1 MNADKPSRL
10 DGSPQELQPSVSE
23 QPPPSRLRVE
33 PDASVQQRFEDAM
46 TRSREAQARQGRLDV
61 LTPSMLMGLS
71 RQPAWEPALGGQ
83 SSRQDSSGSG
93 EGPTERESGAQDSQ
107 RTGVIGLRHET
118 GMTSGSR
125 AWLDEAL
132 AGQAL
137 SAKGDAT
144 QEVGQMDDATQHKMP
159 APLAEA
165 GATVTQ
171 AYGLVSGAFRTD
183 WSSQAPERSALNQR
197 LTTVIAGLYVGE
209 GAHGGKQVRL
219 DLKED
224 ALPGVTVAIEEVGGR
239 MQIDFTCSVEAS
251 RLRLNEAVP
260 EVAPQVAGRLERDVL
275 MRVQTDDDEDRRL
288 LEVAASPQPPTG

>member
-1 MNADKPSRL
+1 MNADKPPRL
-10 DGSPQELQPSVSE
+10 GGAPQELQPSVSE
-23 QPPPSRLRVE
+23 QPPPSRRRAE

-61 LTPSMLMGLS
+61 LTPSMLMGLG
-71 RQPAWEPALGGQ
+71 RQAAWEPAPGGQ

-93 EGPTERESGAQDSQ
+93 EGHAERESSAQDRQ
-107 RTGVIGLRHET
+107 RTGMIGLRHET
-118 GMTSGSR
+118 VTASGLR
-125 AWLDEAL
+125 ARLHEAL

-137 SAKGDAT
+137 GAKGDAT
-144 QEVGQMDDATQHKMP
+144 QEGGQPDDASRHKMP

-165 GATVTQ
+165 GASVTQ
-171 AYGLVSGAFRTD
+171 AYGLVSVALRTD

-251 RLRLNEAVP
+251 RLRLNDAVP

-275 MRVQTDDDEDRRL
+275 MRVQTDDEEDRRL
-288 LEVAASPQPPTG
+288 FEVAASPQPPTG